1 MNTETLSCRLMSGR
15 NRDPYDVGTEGILN
29 LSFVVLCAE
38 CLPGEDSAEFS
49 NSGLADFHCSRA
61 GRRHFQLSATTVKA
75 AIDNA
80 KETGTAVF

>member
-15 NRDPYDVGTEGILN
+15 NRDPCDVGTEGILN

-38 CLPGEDSAEFS
+38 DAAEFS

-61 GRRHFQLSATTVKA
+61 SRSHFQLSTTTVKA
-75 AIDNA
+75 AIDKA